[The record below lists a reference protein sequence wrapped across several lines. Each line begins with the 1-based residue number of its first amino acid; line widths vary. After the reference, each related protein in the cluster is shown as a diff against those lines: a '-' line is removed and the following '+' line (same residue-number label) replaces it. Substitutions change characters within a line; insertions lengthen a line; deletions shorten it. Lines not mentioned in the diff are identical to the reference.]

1 MVEELKPC
9 PFCGREAARWK
20 PDCTRYSYSMIGCEV
35 CRIFFIDEFEENT
48 IADWNRREQS

>member
-35 CRIFFIDEFEENT
+35 GRIFFIDEFEENT